1 MYEKELQEITLEAK
15 GNKSLAI
22 NNMEDFLAGKGLDK
36 ERRQQVMLEFIA
48 FDHPEMPQE
57 DIMNDKLEELDLL
70 HKANAEMHTKLA
82 ILAMKIEPKGI
93 DESIKQQKEKLEQG
107 KRLLELAEMAMSMQ
121 GASIIVGMD
130 FGNEK
135 R

>member
-1 MYEKELQEITLEAK
+1 MYEKELQEITLAAK

-82 ILAMKIEPKGI
+82 ILAMKIEPNG
-93 DESIKQQKEKLEQG
+93 KLEQS